1 MREHGTR
8 TKYMH
13 DGCRCFPCRL
23 ANADYESSRMRDRRA
38 GECYQVRYSPVVRH
52 YVVRHKD
59 TGEIVLRTPD
69 RDAAYAER
77 DRLNRES
84 GAPITPWATPIE
96 VLNVRKHLRRLQESG
111 VGINTIAKAVPMSRT
126 RLQEIY
132 HNRGARPD
140 RPDRRKLR
148 RETAERILKVWPDPP
163 GAALVDAGETWR
175 LLNELLA
182 AGYPKAHVAQALGKK
197 MPALQIQK
205 QCVLARTERA
215 VQALHDETWRLSP
228 ALRAVCRCPEWQ
240 PEQGKGKR

>member
-13 DGCRCFPCRL
+13 DGCRWFPWRP
-23 ANADYESSRMRDRRA
+23 ANAGCGAARGRGRSALGRRKEA
-38 GECYQVRYSPVVRH
+38 GAGPN
-52 YVVRHKD
+52 
-59 TGEIVLRTPD
+59 P
-69 RDAAYAER
+69 
-77 DRLNRES
+77 
-84 GAPITPWATPIE
+84 
-96 VLNVRKHLRRLQESG
+96 
-111 VGINTIAKAVPMSRT
+111 IAKAVPMSRT

-163 GAALVDAGETWR
+163 GAAVVDAGAPWR

-205 QCVLARTERA
+205 QCGR
-215 VQALHDETWRLSP
+215 
-228 ALRAVCRCPEWQ
+228 
-240 PEQGKGKR
+240 